1 MKQLLFSLC
10 ALCAIFSLQS
20 CNKNTIHYGKEWE
33 LTQLKG
39 EQVPAGVRI
48 MIVFDEANKRYG
60 GTASCN
66 NYTGT
71 FKLEGSVL
79 KLANPGVTKKSCPD
93 MSWETKYLPVLT
105 KIDTWS
111 VADGKLSL
119 SSEGNVVAVYK

>member
-1 MKQLLFSLC
+1 MKQLLFSLITFC
-10 ALCAIFSLQS
+10 TILSLS
-20 CNKNTIHYGKEWE
+20 GCNKHAIQFGKEWE
-33 LTQLKG
+33 LTELKG
-39 EQVPAGVRI
+39 EKIPAGTRI

-71 FKLEGSVL
+71 FKLDGAVL
-79 KLANPGVTKKSCPD
+79 KLSNPGVTKKVCPD

-111 VADGKLSL
+111 VADGKLNL
-119 SSEGNVVAVYK
+119 SSEGAVVAIYK